1 MVYYSIVVS
10 HKSNM
15 VVATTGPPP
24 PMLIPESPL
33 PTGSFVEGI
42 AGLARFITT
51 YLQAITCVPRTPPT
65 ASVKI
70 NAMSSGQDQP
80 IGFGIPLTRKTSAS
94 PRCPRLLPWI
104 MVLIRHLAGKGKDP
118 TGIYWELWCRDMG
131 QGIIQ
136 INDEQECAYAS
147 GYTSSRALR
156 TWREH
161 VQLLVDLHF
170 LKVERNGNRE
180 VGYVLLLNPLK
191 IARWY
196 HERNKAPRRLVDV
209 VRQAVRTT
217 SRPIS
222 HSRSIPRL

>member
-1 MVYYSIVVS
+1 MRTKNSADRKREEQRDELWPGSADWIWDPSDKENVGF
-10 HKSNM
+10 
-15 VVATTGPPP
+15 AT
-24 PMLIPESPL
+24 
-33 PTGSFVEGI
+33 
-42 AGLARFITT
+42 
-51 YLQAITCVPRTPPT
+51 
-65 ASVKI
+65 
-70 NAMSSGQDQP
+70 MS
-80 IGFGIPLTRKTSAS
+80 
-94 PRCPRLLPWI
+94 RLLPWI

-147 GYTSSRALR
+147 GYASSRALR

-196 HERNKAPRRLVDV
+196 HERNKAPDGWWTSFANRARDIKADISQSLNPATMTKKLRV
-209 VRQAVRTT
+209 ATT
-217 SRPIS
+217 SP
-222 HSRSIPRL
+222 